1 MDTVAIQVP
10 EKTGAMSL
18 VNTNVVDVETHF
30 IYVRRNLAGVTTQ
43 SMVQDDILRIVHAPV
58 SYTHLTLPTNSRV

>member
-30 IYVRRNLAGVTTQ
+30 IYVRRNLAGVTCR
-43 SMVQDDILRIVHAPV
+43 SYDII
-58 SYTHLTLPTNSRV
+58 